1 MNVTHF
7 ILMLMI
13 AAIVGWFYSV
23 WYYKNRE
30 GRTVG

>member
-13 AAIVGWFYSV
+13 AAIVGWLYSA
-23 WYYKNRE
+23 WYFKNK
-30 GRTVG
+30 GSRTVS